1 MPIRMKLRNQ
11 HNVHCPQRR
20 PGCGR
25 GSRASGPAGAPFM
38 LARGLPL
45 MTTTR
50 QDSSLAESGA
60 RPTSRPSLVHLLEY
74 NLNYL
79 LRQQQLIISKMAEL
93 RTKVQSKVQQHL
105 TPEQEE
111 KLKQKFDARNFD
123 PNAILRGAQLTVVG
137 GSSP

>member
-1 MPIRMKLRNQ
+1 
-11 HNVHCPQRR
+11 
-20 PGCGR
+20 
-25 GSRASGPAGAPFM
+25 M

-79 LRQQQLIISKMAEL
+79 LRQQQLIISKMVEL

-111 KLKQKFDARNFD
+111 KLKQKFDVRNFD

-137 GSSP
+137 GSSL